1 MFAAVGAEFSPPV
14 KRTDVEILR
23 ESSQCQRPKT
33 TMFTDGEI
41 FITVSTEHADFTE
54 EW

>member
-1 MFAAVGAEFSPPV
+1 MFAAVGAEISPPV

-23 ESSQCQRPKT
+23 ETSQCQRPKT
-33 TMFTDGEI
+33 TMLTDGEI
-41 FITVSTEHADFTE
+41 FITVSTEHAAVTG